1 MFINKYYPIF
11 VMKSKHFNMSIKT
24 DYLLKALHV
33 LAWIIFVGVSIE
45 ATAFITSTVATLAL
59 SPEQAAKFWRLAD
72 LSALYKHNETHFI
85 TLSSLVV
92 IVAVLKA
99 IMFYIIVMFFYNKN
113 FNLSKPFSD
122 TTRRMLLK
130 LTYLTLGIG
139 LFSSWGA
146 NFSDRLVAEGVQ
158 IPDTRN
164 MKLGGAD
171 VWLFMSMVLAV
182 LASIFKKGIEMQNEN
197 ELTV

>member
-1 MFINKYYPIF
+1 
-11 VMKSKHFNMSIKT
+11 MSIKT
-24 DYLLKALHV
+24 EYLLKALHL

-45 ATAFITSTVATLAL
+45 AGAFITSSIATLTL
-59 SPEQAAKFWRLAD
+59 SAEGAAKFWRLAD

-99 IMFYIIVMFFYNKN
+99 LLFYVIVMFFYNKQ
-113 FNLSKPFSD
+113 FNLSKPFND
-122 TTRRMLLK
+122 TTRRLLLN

-139 LFSSWGA
+139 IFSLWGA
-146 NFSDRLVAEGVQ
+146 NFSDKLVAEGVQ
-158 IPDTRN
+158 IPDLRN

-182 LASIFKKGIEMQNEN
+182 LASIFKKGIEMQREN